1 MPKTQ
6 RMKTPKPILLL
17 WLLAI
22 QLNLT
27 AQVQWYQNQDGNNE
41 QPYGTVATTVQHFS
55 ANTFI
60 ACYLWRTENELN
72 TWKISKSNTNG
83 AELKSFFITA
93 TSATVECKAGKNN
106 TVYVFERS
114 FTPDYSP
121 QYIIYKL
128 DANLN
133 ISAQRTIEFP
143 NNFYIYNISSFEL
156 DDINNVYLAGDGQ
169 YPDATGY
176 ISPASFVIKTN
187 KNLID
192 AWRRI
197 DSTQTSYSRVHID
210 RWGRVLVVVDYYAN
224 FPQVYIKRFTSN
236 GQSLSTFSVP
246 TDAGRYSVTTLLDND
261 DNILM
266 YGGKTVGGSSQAMY
280 LKRISRVSGS
290 VVYNKTH
297 FEAPSSQVNDFK
309 LDRDGDIFTLVTQNT
324 GLENQKCK
332 ISRIKL
338 ANGSIIWNRNMNYT
352 DDSCNL
358 TRLVIN
364 DNDRIYAIGERRSC
378 TYFSKGFA
386 VRLKKNGGQM
396 DGRFPAPD
404 SVAFQRSHWLA
415 DGITD
420 NNNRLIAIGS
430 TYDFDSTTY
439 SSTYFRS
446 FALRFGINN
455 NNCYGRGEEEMLTE
469 EEEISAKQ
477 EALTTKLVIYPNP
490 VQNQLT
496 VSNINPEEYDRVAVY
511 NMEGARLQQLSV
523 NASTA
528 RMDISSLPD
537 GIYLLVLRSTSALV
551 KEKSIKF
558 VVRK

>member
-93 TSATVECKAGKNN
+93 TSATVECKVGKNN

-176 ISPASFVIKTN
+176 SSPASFVIKTN
-187 KNLID
+187 KNLVD

-290 VVYNKTH
+290 VVYSKTH

-309 LDRDGDIFTLVTQNT
+309 LDRDGDIFTLVT
-324 GLENQKCK
+324 
-332 ISRIKL
+332 
-338 ANGSIIWNRNMNYT
+338 
-352 DDSCNL
+352 
-358 TRLVIN
+358 VI
-364 DNDRIYAIGERRSC
+364 
-378 TYFSKGFA
+378 
-386 VRLKKNGGQM
+386 
-396 DGRFPAPD
+396 
-404 SVAFQRSHWLA
+404 
-415 DGITD
+415 
-420 NNNRLIAIGS
+420 
-430 TYDFDSTTY
+430 
-439 SSTYFRS
+439 
-446 FALRFGINN
+446 
-455 NNCYGRGEEEMLTE
+455 
-469 EEEISAKQ
+469 
-477 EALTTKLVIYPNP
+477 
-490 VQNQLT
+490 
-496 VSNINPEEYDRVAVY
+496 
-511 NMEGARLQQLSV
+511 
-523 NASTA
+523 
-528 RMDISSLPD
+528 
-537 GIYLLVLRSTSALV
+537 
-551 KEKSIKF
+551 
-558 VVRK
+558 

>member
-1 MPKTQ
+1 M
-6 RMKTPKPILLL
+6 
-17 WLLAI
+17 
-22 QLNLT
+22 
-27 AQVQWYQNQDGNNE
+27 
-41 QPYGTVATTVQHFS
+41 
-55 ANTFI
+55 
-60 ACYLWRTENELN
+60 
-72 TWKISKSNTNG
+72 
-83 AELKSFFITA
+83 
-93 TSATVECKAGKNN
+93 
-106 TVYVFERS
+106 
-114 FTPDYSP
+114 
-121 QYIIYKL
+121 
-128 DANLN
+128 N

-176 ISPASFVIKTN
+176 SSPASFVIKTN
-187 KNLID
+187 KNLVD

-290 VVYNKTH
+290 VVYSKTH

-378 TYFSKGFA
+378 TYF
-386 VRLKKNGGQM
+386 
-396 DGRFPAPD
+396 P
-404 SVAFQRSHWLA
+404 
-415 DGITD
+415 
-420 NNNRLIAIGS
+420 
-430 TYDFDSTTY
+430 
-439 SSTYFRS
+439 
-446 FALRFGINN
+446 
-455 NNCYGRGEEEMLTE
+455 
-469 EEEISAKQ
+469 
-477 EALTTKLVIYPNP
+477 
-490 VQNQLT
+490 
-496 VSNINPEEYDRVAVY
+496 RV
-511 NMEGARLQQLSV
+511 LQC
-523 NASTA
+523 
-528 RMDISSLPD
+528 
-537 GIYLLVLRSTSALV
+537 G
-551 KEKSIKF
+551 
-558 VVRK
+558 